1 MTYLFLNFFTFLGF
15 VIFFKLWQISE
26 NFSNVFA
33 EKNPCISEPMQFKS
47 MLFKGQWSWKELV
60 QGPLLQITG
69 RKTPF
74 KGQIA
79 SASIFAHHWLSGCTA
94 QLFCGGLKAAVGH
107 SWTSGCCSVSIKLN
121 LQNQAVLLWTSLLTL
136 SVECLVPET
145 FDIYLISL
153 VCLIKKK
160 ENKRKLFLTV

>member
-1 MTYLFLNFFTFLGF
+1 MWF
-15 VIFFKLWQISE
+15 FFKLWKISE
-26 NFSNVFA
+26 KISNIFA

-47 MLFKGQWSWKELV
+47 MLFKGQWYWKELV
-60 QGPLLQITG
+60 QGLLLQITG
-69 RKTPF
+69 QKTPL

-79 SASIFAHHWLSGCTA
+79 SAWNLAHHWLSGCIA
-94 QLFCGGLKAAVGH
+94 QLFRGDLKAAVDH

-121 LQNQAVLLWTSLLTL
+121 LQNQVVLLWTSLLTL

-145 FDIYLISL
+145 FHSYLISL

-160 ENKRKLFLTV
+160 RRRRRSSSSYF